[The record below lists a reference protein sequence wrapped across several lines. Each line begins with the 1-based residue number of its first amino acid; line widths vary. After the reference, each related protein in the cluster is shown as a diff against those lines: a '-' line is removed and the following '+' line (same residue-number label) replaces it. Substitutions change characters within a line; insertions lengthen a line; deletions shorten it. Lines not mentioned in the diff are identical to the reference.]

1 MIFQNLDTKK
11 ECAGVYVQG
20 SFLSGQI
27 PAGLT
32 ATWKYSSHL
41 DLPVLYAN
49 LYCAGKPMH
58 EVCPLSKKEEWL
70 ALNGHLRHH
79 LSACQTAKVDL
90 EQNCF
95 YDLIPEK
102 FLLDYCELRNQITQH
117 VIENYP
123 KPENYDFLLSVVKM
137 LAAIKERDLEIDFS
151 PLQKMI
157 SRPRARSLYKK
168 LAVKNRH
175 RIDYDPFKS
184 KTGRLTTTKSSFPIL
199 TLDRTFRSIIKPKN
213 NYFVELDFNAAEL
226 RTLLALSG
234 REQPQEDL
242 HEWNVKNVYRGQVTR
257 DDAKRRIFA
266 WLYNP
271 SSKDRLASR
280 AYNREAVVQKYFEE
294 NQVKT
299 FFDRVIPADDHHAL
313 NYIIQST
320 TSDLFLK
327 RAVEVGKILQDKKS
341 DIAFLL
347 HDSMVIDFA
356 KEDTNL
362 LNDIIAVFSDTDFG
376 RYLTNVSVGKDY
388 GNMKRYIR

>member
-1 MIFQNLDTKK
+1 
-11 ECAGVYVQG
+11 
-20 SFLSGQI
+20 
-27 PAGLT
+27 
-32 ATWKYSSHL
+32 
-41 DLPVLYAN
+41 
-49 LYCAGKPMH
+49 
-58 EVCPLSKKEEWL
+58 
-70 ALNGHLRHH
+70 
-79 LSACQTAKVDL
+79 
-90 EQNCF
+90 
-95 YDLIPEK
+95 
-102 FLLDYCELRNQITQH
+102 
-117 VIENYP
+117 
-123 KPENYDFLLSVVKM
+123 
-137 LAAIKERDLEIDFS
+137 
-151 PLQKMI
+151 
-157 SRPRARSLYKK
+157 
-168 LAVKNRH
+168 
-175 RIDYDPFKS
+175 
-184 KTGRLTTTKSSFPIL
+184 
-199 TLDRTFRSIIKPKN
+199 
-213 NYFVELDFNAAEL
+213 VELDFNAAEL

-299 FFDRVIPADDHHAL
+299 FFNRAIPADDHHAL